1 MPYDNKNNRSI
12 AAKVMQLNQTHI
24 NHENT
29 INDNAEANDPVTSQV
44 ESMTLKHPDIVGGNG
59 YAAATLGYMGF
70 EPTLGAEGGAKPK
83 KPRKKKGE
91 GLAGAGG
98 MGAGLA
104 AAGMAAAGMAG
115 AGMAGAREIGG
126 ALLTLTDLDKMHGQ
140 PPTDVRANIG
150 APTKPYNAAQ
160 VGQATVPANPSNATQ
175 RSGRNRNDLV
185 REIMKS
191 QGISLPQASKHIK
204 ENKLD

>member
-12 AAKVMQLNQTHI
+12 AAKVMQLNQAHV

-59 YAAATLGYMGF
+59 YAAATLGDLGF

-104 AAGMAAAGMAG
+104 AAGMAATGMAG
-115 AGMAGAREIGG
+115 AGMACAREIGG
-126 ALLTLTDLDKMHGQ
+126 VLLTLTDMSNMHGQ
-140 PPTDVRANIG
+140 PPTDVRADSG
-150 APTKPYNAAQ
+150 SPPKPYNAA
-160 VGQATVPANPSNATQ
+160 
-175 RSGRNRNDLV
+175 
-185 REIMKS
+185 
-191 QGISLPQASKHIK
+191 
-204 ENKLD
+204 